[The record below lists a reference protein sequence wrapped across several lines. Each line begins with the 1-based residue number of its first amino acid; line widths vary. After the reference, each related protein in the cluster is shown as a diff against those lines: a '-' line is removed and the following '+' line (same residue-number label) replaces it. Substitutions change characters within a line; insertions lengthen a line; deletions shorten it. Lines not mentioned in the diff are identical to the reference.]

1 MSSFEGQQGA
11 GAPGR
16 GGLFSRASGALDKI
30 RHKMGGNTVPPAPPP
45 PPGDEDDDDEGMLR
59 MSFMDHLAELRTRLL
74 RMVFGIII
82 VAIGCMSFSHPLWD
96 FVRKPAD
103 AALKAVGR
111 GEHLTFTT
119 PMEAFNIIWFK
130 MPLMCAVF
138 IASPWIL

>member
-45 PPGDEDDDDEGMLR
+45 PPGEEDDDDEGMLR

-74 RMVFGIII
+74 SMVFGVVIA
-82 VAIGCMSFSHPLWD
+82 AIACVSFSSQLWD
-96 FVRKPAD
+96 FVRKPAA
-103 AALKAVGR
+103 AALTSLGKSPELVQ
-111 GEHLTFTT
+111 LK
-119 PMEAFNIIWFK
+119 PMEAFNI
-130 MPLMCAVF
+130 
-138 IASPWIL
+138 